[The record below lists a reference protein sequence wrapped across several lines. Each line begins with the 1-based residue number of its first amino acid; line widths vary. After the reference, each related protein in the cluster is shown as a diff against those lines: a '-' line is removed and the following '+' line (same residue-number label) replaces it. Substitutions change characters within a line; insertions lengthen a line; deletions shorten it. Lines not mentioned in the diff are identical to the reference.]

1 MNIIDTKDKKQE
13 LSRFKWHEI
22 CLILMALM
30 FARVGF
36 DGSFYTIGVAY
47 VGSLYRSKEM
57 RRWGPLFAILGIFS
71 LVTFNINVL
80 KYIFMIACIGFIRKA
95 MEENGKSFDIRNQM
109 ISVFA
114 STLAI
119 NLLCTVIQGST
130 LYTIVLSFIEA
141 IVGVALSYIFYCG
154 VEVLQEQRQT
164 PLTSKES
171 ISVILMF
178 AVVVAG
184 LVDFYVRV
192 PFCKEVYFRDILA
205 YIVLIGVTYLGGVN
219 MGVTMSLV
227 VSSLLVMIGYIEP
240 SFVAVYG
247 LAALIGG
254 LFLPLGRWG
263 VILGSGI
270 GQLLGFT
277 IFNNG
282 KLEASLIGA
291 YLFAALISF
300 IIPKSYFGMAGWFV
314 EKSREQNEQLHL
326 ERVQRI
332 MTQRLKHIVGG
343 FEKLGDSFQKV
354 GTKKM
359 DFSPRDIKHIIEE
372 TGEKMCEDC
381 SMNNFCW
388 NQDLKT
394 TYKHAYQMIDTFK
407 KKGFIADGEIPKL
420 FKEHCP
426 NAENFAYVMSFKMD
440 LLRQDMAWY
449 NRFIENRALVAQQ
462 LKAVAI
468 TLKSLVDE
476 VEEEI
481 YFNKEE
487 EKLLRE
493 SLLAG
498 GVKLKDIM
506 IIENKGKVQSIDL
519 YTNEQQKDCED
530 TMSHIIEE
538 TLGYKVTLES
548 QNYKDVGCEYRWKI
562 KNTYR
567 VTSGYAICA
576 KGDISGDVY
585 TFMEVDDDQ
594 YLLALADGMGSG
606 KIAYEES
613 AATIEMLED
622 FIDSG
627 FKKDLAVKMINS
639 ALILNEKDEIFST
652 IDVTLIDRKSGVAE
666 FLKAGAATSFILH
679 NGEVK
684 PIRMSTLPIGIVKE
698 VDLEV
703 KRIQLEDG
711 DMIIMITDGILE
723 AAGDEVGKEETFKHF
738 IQECK
743 GQAPQYM
750 ADYLMQKSR
759 DLLGVKNGDDM
770 TIVVAR
776 IWKEH

>member
-1 MNIIDTKDKKQE
+1 MNIINTKDKKQS
-13 LSRFKWHEI
+13 LARIKWHEI
-22 CLILMALM
+22 CLILIALM

-36 DGSFYTIGVAY
+36 NGSFYTMGIAY
-47 VGSLYRSKEM
+47 VGSLYRSKET
-57 RRWGPLFAILGIFS
+57 RRWGPFFAILGILS
-71 LVTFNINVL
+71 LASFNINVL
-80 KYIFMIACIGFIRKA
+80 KYIFMIAIIVFIRKM
-95 MEENGKSFDIRNQM
+95 MEENQKTFNLRNQM
-109 ISVFA
+109 VSVFI
-114 STLAI
+114 SILLV
-119 NLLCTVIQGST
+119 NLLCTIIQGST
-130 LYTIVLSFIEA
+130 LYALIINVVEA
-141 IVGVALSYIFYCG
+141 VVGVALSYIFSCG
-154 VEVLQEQRQT
+154 IEVLHEERKT

-184 LVDFYVRV
+184 LVDFYIRV
-192 PFCKEVYFRDILA
+192 PICKEVYFRDILA
-205 YIVLIGVTYLGGVN
+205 YIVLIAVTYLGGVN
-219 MGVTMSLV
+219 MGVTMSIV
-227 VSSLLVMIGYIEP
+227 VSSLLVVIGYMET
-240 SFVAVYG
+240 SFVAIYG
-247 LAALIGG
+247 LTTLIGG

-270 GQLLGFT
+270 GQLLGFSL
-277 IFNNG
+277 FNGG
-282 KLEASLIGA
+282 KLDGSLIGA
-291 YLFAALISF
+291 YLFAALISLVL
-300 IIPKSYFGMAGWFV
+300 PKTYFGIAGWFT

-354 GTKKM
+354 GIKKTE
-359 DFSPRDIKHIIEE
+359 FSPKDIRHIIEE
-372 TGEKMCEDC
+372 TGEKLCADC

-388 NQDLKT
+388 KQDINT
-394 TYKHAYQMIDTFK
+394 TYTHAYQMIEAFK
-407 KKGFIADGEIPKL
+407 QKGFIADGEIPKL
-420 FKEHCP
+420 FKEHCLH
-426 NAENFAYVMSFKMD
+426 AENFAYVMSFKMD

-449 NRFIENRALVAQQ
+449 NRFVENRGLVAEQ

-468 TLKSLVDE
+468 TLKNLVQE

-498 GVKLKDIM
+498 GIKLKDIM
-506 IIENKGKVQSIDL
+506 VLENKGKIQSIDL
-519 YTNEQQKDCED
+519 YTSVEQKDCKD
-530 TMSHIIEE
+530 IMGRIIEE
-538 TLGYKVTLES
+538 TLGYRVVLES
-548 QNYKDVGCEYRWKI
+548 HTYKEGSSEYRWKI

-567 VTSGYAICA
+567 VTSGYAVCA
-576 KGDISGDVY
+576 KEEISGDVY

-606 KIAYEES
+606 KVAYEES

-622 FIDSG
+622 FMDSG
-627 FKKDLAVKMINS
+627 FRKDLAIKMINS
-639 ALILNEKDEIFST
+639 ALILNEKEEVFST
-652 IDVTLIDRKSGVAE
+652 IDVTLIDRKTGIAE

-679 NGEVK
+679 KNEVT
-684 PIRMSTLPIGIVKE
+684 PIRMATLPIGIVKE
-698 VDLEV
+698 VDLEI
-703 KRIQLEDG
+703 KRVQLTEG

-723 AAGDEVGKEETFKHF
+723 ASGDVVGKEETFKHF
-738 IQECK
+738 ILECK

-759 DLLGVKNGDDM
+759 DLLGVMPGDDM

-776 IWKEH
+776 IWQEH

>member
-1 MNIIDTKDKKQE
+1 MKVIDTKDRRQG
-13 LSRFKWHEI
+13 LTRFKWHEI
-22 CLILMALM
+22 CLILIGLM

-36 DGSFYTIGVAY
+36 EGSFYTIGIAY
-47 VGSLYRSKEM
+47 VGSLYRSKET
-57 RRWGPLFAILGIFS
+57 RRWGPLFAIIGILS
-71 LVTFNINVL
+71 LASFNINVL
-80 KYIFMIACIGFIRKA
+80 KYIFMIVIIGFIRKI
-95 MEENGKSFDIRNQM
+95 MEENQKTFNLRNQM
-109 ISVFA
+109 VSVFI
-114 STLAI
+114 SI
-119 NLLCTVIQGST
+119 FVVNLLCTIIQGST
-130 LYTIVLSFIEA
+130 LYLLIITVVES
-141 IVGVALSYIFYCG
+141 IVGVALSYIFSCG
-154 VEVLQEQRQT
+154 IEVLEEERHT

-171 ISVILMF
+171 ISIILMF

-184 LVDFYVRV
+184 LVDFYIRA
-192 PFCKEVYFRDILA
+192 PIFKQIYFRDILA
-205 YIVLIGVTYLGGVN
+205 YVVLIAVTYLGGVN
-219 MGVTMSLV
+219 MGVTMSIV
-227 VSSLLVMIGYIEP
+227 VSSLLVIIGYIDTP
-240 SFVAVYG
+240 FVAIYG
-247 LAALIGG
+247 LTTLIGG

-263 VILGSGI
+263 VILGSGV
-270 GQLLGFT
+270 GQLLGFSL
-277 IFNNG
+277 FNG
-282 KLEASLIGA
+282 GRLDASLMGA

-300 IIPKSYFGMAGWFV
+300 VLPKSYFGIAGWFA

-354 GTKKM
+354 GIKKTE
-359 DFSPRDIKHIIEE
+359 FSPRDIKHIIEE
-372 TGEKMCEDC
+372 TGEKLCTDC

-388 NQDLKT
+388 KKDIKT
-394 TYKHAYQMIDTFK
+394 TYTHAYQMIDTFK
-407 KKGFIADGEIPKL
+407 EKGFITDGEIPKL

-426 NAENFAYVMSFKMD
+426 HAENFAYVMSFKMD
-440 LLRQDMAWY
+440 LLRQDMVWY
-449 NRFIENRALVAQQ
+449 NRFVENRSLVAEQ

-468 TLKSLVDE
+468 TLKNLVRA

-498 GVKLKDIM
+498 GIKLKDIM
-506 IIENKGKVQSIDL
+506 VLENKGKIQSIEL
-519 YTNEQQKDCED
+519 YTSNEQKDCKEV
-530 TMSHIIEE
+530 MGRIIEE
-538 TLGYKVTLES
+538 TLGYRVTLES
-548 QNYKDVGCEYRWKI
+548 HTYKEGSYEYRWKI

-567 VTSGYAICA
+567 VTSGYAVCA
-576 KGDISGDVY
+576 KEEISGDVY

-606 KIAYEES
+606 KVAYEES

-622 FIDSG
+622 FMDSG
-627 FKKDLAVKMINS
+627 FRKDLAIRMINS
-639 ALILNEKDEIFST
+639 ALILNEKEEVFST
-652 IDVTLIDRKSGVAE
+652 IDVTLIDRKTGIAE

-679 NGEVK
+679 NNEVI
-684 PIRMSTLPIGIVKE
+684 PIRMSTLPIGIIKE

-703 KRIQLEDG
+703 KRVQLVEG

-723 AAGDEVGKEETFKHF
+723 ASGDVVGKEETFKHF
-738 IQECK
+738 ILQCK

-759 DLLGVKNGDDM
+759 DLLGVMPGDDM